1 MFITKWF
8 LGPILCLLKRSFSH
22 EQKHLVAL
30 HLIFNFHMGIN
41 SYSSSLNKETVDSGV
56 VQSTG
61 LQIKMQIS
69 DVCFS

>member
-1 MFITKWF
+1 
-8 LGPILCLLKRSFSH
+8 
-22 EQKHLVAL
+22 
-30 HLIFNFHMGIN
+30 MGIN